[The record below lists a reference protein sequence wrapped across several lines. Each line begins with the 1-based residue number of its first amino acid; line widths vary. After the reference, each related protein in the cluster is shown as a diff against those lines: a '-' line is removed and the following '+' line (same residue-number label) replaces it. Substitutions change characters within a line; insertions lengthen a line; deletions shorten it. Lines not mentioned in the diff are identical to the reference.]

1 LIKNFR
7 LFALFCF
14 VAGWLHFQSQFA
26 EGAGSSS
33 SLPRGLDAFLTE
45 LHCSTPLRKSFL
57 KNLEAGELSS
67 VVAADGAVYSLVIS
81 PVPFDSDPDVAQE
94 LESSETELALFHA
107 RGNLALSLAKDNVN
121 RELYRY
127 GDSLGQALLSY
138 YTRRE
143 LKGIQTAAEVV
154 SVGKE
159 ISPKRKKGPGRYAI
173 ALAWLSS
180 RAAKAFESDV
190 PPQGVLNEDY
200 CRFLYLRR
208 ARVLFEAGKYDEA
221 LPIFKHIHDLRWAD
235 IGAYLDAAECF
246 LKVGEKGEGLRLLQE
261 LFSSLKDEMNTEELS
276 RTGRLFRAA
285 GDRSA
290 ALRVFKTARERFEK
304 MGK

>member
-1 LIKNFR
+1 L
-7 LFALFCF
+7 CF
-14 VAGWLHFQSQFA
+14 VAGWLYFQSPFA
-26 EGAGSSS
+26 EGASSS
-33 SLPRGLDAFLTE
+33 SPLSRGLDNFLTE
-45 LHCSTPLRKSFL
+45 LRCDASLRKAFL
-57 KNLEAGELSS
+57 KNFEAGDLSS
-67 VVAADGAVYSLVIS
+67 VVTANGAVYSLVIS
-81 PVPFDSDPDVAQE
+81 PVPFDSDSDVAQE
-94 LESSETELALFHA
+94 LEASETDRALFRA

-143 LKGIQTAAEVV
+143 LKGIQTAAGVV
-154 SVGKE
+154 STGKE
-159 ISPKRKKGPGRYAI
+159 ISSKRERKEPGRYTI

-180 RAAKAFESDV
+180 DAAKAFESDA
-190 PPQGVLNEDY
+190 PPQGALNEDY

-208 ARVLFEAGKYDEA
+208 ARVLFETGKYDEA

-246 LKVGEKGEGLRLLQE
+246 LKVDEKGESLKLLQE
-261 LFSSLKDEMNTEELS
+261 LFSSLKDNMNTEELS
-276 RTGRLFRAA
+276 RTGRLFRAV

-290 ALRVFKTARERFEK
+290 ALLSFKTARERFEK
-304 MGK
+304 TGK